1 MRSATELIASCVV
14 YSLIIALGT
23 LAVLFVFTQDLNR
36 VIPQVSLAFLLEG
49 GLALVVGGVVASF
62 SSTIGKVSEGLFRSK
77 PWDARRQKE
86 AEKQARVWIV
96 TGICLVFAGFL
107 VSAL

>member
-1 MRSATELIASCVV
+1 MRSAAELIASCVV

-36 VIPQVSLAFLLEG
+36 VIPQLSFALLLEG
-49 GLALVVGGVVASF
+49 GLGLVVGGVVASF
-62 SSTIGKVSEGLFRSK
+62 SPAIGKISEGIFRSE
-77 PWDARRQKE
+77 PWDVKRQKE
-86 AEKQARVWIV
+86 AEIQARLWIV
-96 TGICLVFAGFL
+96 TGICLVLAGFL